1 MYICDQNAFKLL
13 ALACCCWHSTYE
25 CSSVLHTLCLL
36 QSHTG
41 VWAGPAAVILST
53 AAYNVLMPQICICQG
68 VIVLLVLAW
77 YAVASSLGVNALLMC
92 TNCTAC

>member
-1 MYICDQNAFKLL
+1 MQL
-13 ALACCCWHSTYE
+13 
-25 CSSVLHTLCLL
+25 CSSDTA
-36 QSHTG
+36 

-68 VIVLLVLAW
+68 VIVLLAW
-77 YAVASSLGVNALLMC
+77 YAVASSLGVNALLLC